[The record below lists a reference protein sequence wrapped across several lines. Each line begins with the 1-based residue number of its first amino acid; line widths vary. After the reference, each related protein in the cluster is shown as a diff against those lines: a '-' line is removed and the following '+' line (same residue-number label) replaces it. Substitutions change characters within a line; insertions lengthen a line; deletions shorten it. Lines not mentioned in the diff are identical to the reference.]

1 MAFENVDLFDAVA
14 NASLERYGWQDRCE
28 AKLIVL
34 SENATYMVKN
44 KETGEKEVHLL
55 EQKGYERMVNE
66 IVPVQQAEAYRKPTN
81 KAVKEAVKELNPDTN
96 SLGSRG

>member
-1 MAFENVDLFDAVA
+1 MKTKKQNE
-14 NASLERYGWQDRCE
+14 AS
-28 AKLIVL
+28 
-34 SENATYMVKN
+34 
-44 KETGEKEVHLL
+44 EKEVHLL

-66 IVPVQQAEAYRKPTN
+66 IVPVPQAEAYRKPSN

>member
-1 MAFENVDLFDAVA
+1 MK
-14 NASLERYGWQDRCE
+14 SLMKTRKQ
-28 AKLIVL
+28 
-34 SENATYMVKN
+34 

-55 EQKGYERMVNE
+55 EQKGYDERMVNE

-81 KAVKEAVKELNPDTN
+81 KAVKEAVKELNPDAN